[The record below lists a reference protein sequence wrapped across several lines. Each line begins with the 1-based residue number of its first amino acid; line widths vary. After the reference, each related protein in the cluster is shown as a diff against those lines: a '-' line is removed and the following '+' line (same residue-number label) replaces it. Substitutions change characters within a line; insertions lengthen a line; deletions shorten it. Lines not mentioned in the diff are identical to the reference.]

1 MKKIRNFLG
10 NKIFIHIMVIL
21 GFAAL
26 YGFIATGDK
35 YLMLCIALSFAGSI
49 CGSFIKV
56 IDKIEQ

>member
-10 NKIFIHIMVIL
+10 NKIFIHIMVVL

-26 YGFIATGDK
+26 YGFIATGNR
-35 YLMLCIALSFAGSI
+35 YLLICIALSFAGAI

-56 IDKIEQ
+56 IDEIKK